1 VLIFASYD
9 FHLAIKVCVAV
20 LLFAFYAYFNIKPQS
35 HKKHSAQQK
44 KPQSKSKSA
53 VSLRVRILI
62 DGRECV
68 LMAMTCFLLELLLYF
83 SIVFLDCSPG
93 VTGIGLKIL
102 IINAVTCMVFL
113 SILAINGFIR
123 ILATSSQAG
132 IMTKLLFI
140 FLWWMPVLNI
150 ILLKKLCGSAIKEY
164 VFVTKKADLNESRR
178 HEERCKTKYPV
189 LLVHGVFWRDW
200 KYRIIW
206 GRIPDELKA
215 NGAVCHFGNNRS
227 SATVAESGAE
237 LADRIKSI
245 VTESGCERLNIIAHS
260 KGGLDSRYA
269 ISCMDSGKY
278 TASLTTIC
286 TPHYGC
292 PSMRKLVER
301 IPQKAIYYVNKNY
314 ETLFTVLGDEN
325 PDFLGGLAGITDT
338 ECAALNEIMPD
349 DPSVYYQSVG
359 AKMKS
364 SKGAIFPLSLG
375 YSIIKE
381 EEGENDGLVAVDSM
395 AWGTF
400 LGVVSPTGKQ
410 GISHGDMVDLTRK
423 NIEGFDVC
431 EFYVDLVSR
440 LKERGL

>member
-1 VLIFASYD
+1 M
-9 FHLAIKVCVAV
+9 
-20 LLFAFYAYFNIKPQS
+20 LFAFYAYFNIRP
-35 HKKHSAQQK
+35 HGHER
-44 KPQSKSKSA
+44 KSKASF
-53 VSLRVRILI
+53 RVRILI

-68 LMAMTCFLLELLLYF
+68 LMAMACFLLELLFYF
-83 SIVFLDCSPG
+83 AILFTDFDPG
-93 VTGIGLKIL
+93 ATGIRPAIL
-102 IINAVTCMVFL
+102 ISNAVVCLVSL

-140 FLWWMPVLNI
+140 LLWWMPVLNL
-150 ILLKKLCGSAIKEY
+150 ILLKKLCGSAVKEY
-164 VFVTKKADLNESRR
+164 VFVTKKADLNEKRK
-178 HEERCKTKYPV
+178 HEAPCKTKYPV

-200 KYRIIW
+200 KYRVIW
-206 GRIPDELKA
+206 GRIPDELVA
-215 NGAVCHFGNNRS
+215 NGATCYFGNNKS

-245 VTESGCERLNIIAHS
+245 VEETGCEKLNIIAHS

-269 ISCMDSGKY
+269 ISRMGAGKY

-286 TPHYGC
+286 TPHRGC

-338 ECAALNEIMPD
+338 VCAELNEIMPD

-359 AKMKS
+359 SKMKS

-395 AWGTF
+395 AWGNF
-400 LGVVSPTGKQ
+400 LGVVSPVGKQ